1 MIYMNKSMK
10 NLLKIFVA
18 AFFILSIATGSAYSD
33 TSAAGIKAPANLKE
47 ANSMMQ
53 AAYKACMQA
62 VEDFN
67 EGLINGSELD
77 DKLNIY
83 TYYKQQYEKLNASTV
98 RSADNTG
105 SVSQLQT
112 SSPAPAAPAVN
123 ISNPALQKK
132 IDEILKYDPAIGTP
146 PAATGG
152 IGKFFRN
159 LFGAHTIADLFSD
172 GYAEFQKGDYS
183 AAADKFEQALK
194 KDPQNKNILYYLA
207 IAKLKEGK
215 TAEAE
220 SIINSIHSKFK
231 DDHWNSVFHSFTDPW
246 VESDVAFKIGGF
258 DSLEQYKKKIA
269 AGNRKELHG
278 DEYYEKYVNPR
289 TFKYYSESARKEF
302 ESIAGIDCGGFVQ
315 RVYMDMCEKN
325 GIKPPF
331 TYKVPGRQLQNY
343 GVQLQ
348 DDGIIPPMSAKPGD
362 FILLKEHDGWGH
374 AFYFAGRDKNGTP
387 LIVEASGEG
396 KVLARPMPDRYYQWY
411 QGTYKF
417 KDMDKIREKM
427 SLPD

>member
-1 MIYMNKSMK
+1 MTNGMK
-10 NLLKIFVA
+10 KFLKVSVMAFLFSSLLFAAAHSETDGLNL
-18 AFFILSIATGSAYSD
+18 
-33 TSAAGIKAPANLKE
+33 KAPANMKE
-47 ANSMMQ
+47 AHNMMQ

-62 VEDFN
+62 VNDFN
-67 EGLINGSELD
+67 DGKITGADLD
-77 DKLNIY
+77 NKLKIY
-83 TYYKQQYEKLNASTV
+83 TYYKQQYEKISKAGQNEVQTPGTGTAAAQPQASSGT
-98 RSADNTG
+98 N
-105 SVSQLQT
+105 
-112 SSPAPAAPAVN
+112 APAV
-123 ISNPALQKK
+123 SVSDPKLQKK
-132 IDEILKYDPAIGTP
+132 LDEILKYDPKVGAP
-146 PAATGG
+146 PQITGG
-152 IGKFFRN
+152 AGKFFRN
-159 LFGAHTIADLFSD
+159 LFGTHTLADIMSD
-172 GYAEFQKGDYS
+172 GYIEFQKGNYAGAS
-183 AAADKFEQALK
+183 AKFEQAAK
-194 KDPQNKNILYYLA
+194 KDPKNKNILYYLA
-207 IAKLKEGK
+207 LSKIKEGK
-215 TAEAE
+215 PAEAE
-220 SIINSIHSKFK
+220 PFINSMHNQLK
-231 DDHWNSVFHSFTDPW
+231 DEKWSGVFRSFTDPW
-246 VESDVAFKIGGF
+246 VEADVAFKIGGF
-258 DSLEQYKKKIA
+258 DSLDQYKKKIA

-289 TFKYYSESARKEF
+289 TFNYYSESARKEF

-331 TYKVPGRQLQNY
+331 NYKVPGRQLQNY
-343 GVQLQ
+343 GTQLA

-427 SLPD
+427 SLPN